1 MKLCKSIL
9 PCNSSYLGRR
19 SGITSISNTRLAEVL
34 PPTLTH
40 RGRDGWCTHLP
51 LLHNYIHSTYAV
63 SGSMSS
69 LLTASEPFP
78 PQRFKYSPFQDA
90 RSIRI
95 LTLHPSADREAP
107 LRGDL
112 AVQSL
117 SEDELDPVQEPA
129 PPYEAI
135 SYVWGDSKR
144 TASLLCNSAIL
155 NITQSIHDALVRIR
169 LPDAPRRL
177 WADQVCIN
185 QEDVAERSQQVDLM
199 NLVYKNA
206 TQVLVWLGPDDEA
219 VAEDAVR
226 MISHLNSVFAD
237 EESHAIFR
245 KAHTEDLSK
254 QDPAPWQP
262 LAKLSMLPWV

>member
-1 MKLCKSIL
+1 MSDL
-9 PCNSSYLGRR
+9 RTA
-19 SGITSISNTRLAEVL
+19 SGSL
-34 PPTLTH
+34 PP
-40 RGRDGWCTHLP
+40 
-51 LLHNYIHSTYAV
+51 
-63 SGSMSS
+63 
-69 LLTASEPFP
+69 
-78 PQRFKYSPFQDA
+78 QQFKYTPFENA

-95 LTLHPSADREAP
+95 LTLHPSTDSRAP

-117 SEDELDPVQEPA
+117 DDFHHGDGSA

-135 SYVWGDSKR
+135 SYVWGDSRR
-144 TASLLCNSAIL
+144 TASLLCNSSAL

-185 QEDVAERSQQVDLM
+185 QEDVAERSRQVDLM

-206 TQVLVWLGPDDEA
+206 TQVLVWLGPDDEE
-219 VAEDAVR
+219 VAEEAVR
-226 MISHLNSVFAD
+226 MISHLHGVFTD
-237 EESHAIFR
+237 EETHAIFR

-254 QDPAPWQP
+254 QDPTPWRP
-262 LAKLSMLPWV
+262 LAKLSMLPWVWPTLPSVMFLHLVLTSMCSFTAYGLRRKSALGPQQHFSGVQPSWTGICSQTWSAC